1 MSKTTTQEE
10 HPWRTTARTVFQ
22 GLIAFSASWAIVVE
36 AMNLDP
42 GLAWVSASLAVAAA
56 VTRVMAIPQVETFL
70 ERFFPWLAADPAAES
85 SAWRKKPPG

>member
-1 MSKTTTQEE
+1 MTTQQE

-22 GLIAFSASWAIVVE
+22 GLIALSASWAIVVE

-56 VTRVMAIPQVETFL
+56 ITRVMAIPQVEQFF
-70 ERFFPWLAADPAAES
+70 ERFFPWLAADPEPGS
-85 SAWRKKPPG
+85 SIWTSKEPPG